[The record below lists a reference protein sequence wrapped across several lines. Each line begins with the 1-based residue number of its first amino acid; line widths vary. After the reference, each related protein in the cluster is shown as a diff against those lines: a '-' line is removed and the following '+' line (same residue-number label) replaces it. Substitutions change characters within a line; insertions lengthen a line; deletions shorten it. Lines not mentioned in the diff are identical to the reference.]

1 MGKITSLFVHKVI
14 AQVGPGV
21 ETGDVFEALGLDAE
35 GPVDPFRMV
44 ASQAY
49 YEMFAELAR
58 RDPDGA
64 TLPLRVGASMRCD
77 DYGAF
82 GFAWKTAT
90 TLAGSYDRAERF
102 GRRLTTVSSYTVEPA
117 SDGAFIHLHRSG
129 ERTLGLRLSNEA
141 TIASIASIS
150 AEVAR
155 QPFRPLAVWF
165 RHERPEGP
173 PVHESHFGCPVHFAA
188 DRDALLVSA
197 ESLAG
202 RNRLSDRSLSAY
214 FDEQLA
220 AEIESR
226 TSEAAFDQQVRQVV
240 TQRLSDG
247 VPTLTGVAE
256 ALGMGART
264 LQRRL
269 AAQGQSFQAVVDAAR
284 RELAHQLLRDT
295 EYSLAEVAFLTG
307 FSEQS
312 GFTRA
317 FRRWSGETPRS
328 YRLAAK

>member
-1 MGKITSLFVHKVI
+1 M
-14 AQVGPGV
+14 
-21 ETGDVFEALGLDAE
+21 
-35 GPVDPFRMV
+35 
-44 ASQAY
+44 
-49 YEMFAELAR
+49 
-58 RDPDGA
+58 
-64 TLPLRVGASMRCD
+64 
-77 DYGAF
+77 
-82 GFAWKTAT
+82 
-90 TLAGSYDRAERF
+90 
-102 GRRLTTVSSYTVEPA
+102 
-117 SDGAFIHLHRSG
+117 
-129 ERTLGLRLSNEA
+129 
-141 TIASIASIS
+141 
-150 AEVAR
+150 AR
-155 QPFRPLAVWF
+155 QPFRPRAVLF
-165 RHERPEGP
+165 RHDRPEGP

-328 YRLAAK
+328 YRVAAK